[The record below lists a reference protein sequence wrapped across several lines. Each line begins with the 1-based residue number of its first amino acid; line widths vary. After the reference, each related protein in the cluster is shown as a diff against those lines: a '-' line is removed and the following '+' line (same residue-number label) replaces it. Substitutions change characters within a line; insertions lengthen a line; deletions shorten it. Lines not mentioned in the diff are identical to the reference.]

1 MTHLEN
7 VISTRKLDHEGEQK
21 ILMGTPGTRD
31 EQIPLLSVVVPV
43 YGVER
48 YLDDCLNSLVGQG
61 VAQEIIVVIDASP
74 DRSVVIAREFEA
86 AYDQVRVVEN
96 PVNIGLG
103 AARNVG
109 LGHARGKY
117 VTFPDSDDMVVPG
130 AYASLVAS
138 LEQSGS
144 DFATAYA
151 DEFGTSSGRH
161 RYWTTR
167 PAVYATGA
175 QGATLADLPEL
186 VYDHTAWTKVFRREF
201 LVHEDIRWPETTKCE
216 DVVPSVRA
224 YAAAS
229 AFDVL
234 PLCMY
239 LYRRRPGSITTALTS
254 SRTILDWAVQVRE
267 AFRVLEGANVP
278 EAVQLFV
285 EKVLRYE
292 VASRIKSLDGVDGEA
307 RLVATTLVTELLEAS
322 EAATLRRVPTPT
334 LTAALGLLAGAE
346 PEARHDGLPVA
357 LLEALNLTA
366 DGPGAGRPE
375 PEVVAPG
382 SAPAA
387 QTAPMVSVVLPT
399 FDVDPWIDA
408 CIRSVLEQTMGDLE
422 LIVVD
427 DHSTDGTWEKVLD
440 WARRDARV
448 VPVRN
453 PGSGGAQARNAGLE
467 LAAGRYVIFCDGD
480 DLVPRH
486 AYRTLLDLA
495 ESSAADVTVGGFQR
509 VWTSTTWSDP
519 KKYGLETRLERT
531 TLDLNPRLIRNRT
544 CWNRLIRRDFWVE
557 HKLHF
562 PTTPRGND
570 MLPMTA
576 AMRFARSIA
585 VTPEV
590 VYHYRAR
597 PGSSSMTARL
607 GHVRSLIGY
616 FVQER
621 LCAVLVAD
629 DDRSEL
635 AREYWHAALGSDA
648 WATLGKLLEDGFDHL
663 EQEDR
668 AAVSAAVAGLVSLAP
683 FEALERIGARRALV
697 FHLAAH
703 GHLDLARTVWERE
716 VGKRFAGGS
725 DTITRFAEA
734 LATAMADGLDRR
746 LAGKLWRNDV
756 MRPFIDV
763 SHTWDDELGER
774 MMVFASKL
782 DPEISLRSTAT
793 PATREAR
800 VAEALLHGELN
811 DVWRES
817 QYNPYKYRPKFA
829 ATITGIRGR
838 VLHLR
843 GSGPVRPG
851 VRVLRLIALGSAGK
865 QRDAHSR
872 RIFGEVSVTEKGW
885 SVDADLTAL
894 EPGYDWRLRVIVE
907 DAFGELE
914 LPVRIEWPGGASSLS
929 VVRPM
934 RLADGEELGL
944 RTFASG
950 TARVATAVRW
960 RGVRVGRRAKKL
972 RAYRAV
978 EWRIQRA
985 RKNRRN
991 RKKAELQ
998 IASRRNDA

>member
-1 MTHLEN
+1 L
-7 VISTRKLDHEGEQK
+7 
-21 ILMGTPGTRD
+21 
-31 EQIPLLSVVVPV
+31 
-43 YGVER
+43 
-48 YLDDCLNSLVGQG
+48 
-61 VAQEIIVVIDASP
+61 
-74 DRSVVIAREFEA
+74 
-86 AYDQVRVVEN
+86 
-96 PVNIGLG
+96 
-103 AARNVG
+103 
-109 LGHARGKY
+109 
-117 VTFPDSDDMVVPG
+117 
-130 AYASLVAS
+130 
-138 LEQSGS
+138 
-144 DFATAYA
+144 
-151 DEFGTSSGRH
+151 
-161 RYWTTR
+161 
-167 PAVYATGA
+167 
-175 QGATLADLPEL
+175 
-186 VYDHTAWTKVFRREF
+186 
-201 LVHEDIRWPETTKCE
+201 
-216 DVVPSVRA
+216 
-224 YAAAS
+224 
-229 AFDVL
+229 
-234 PLCMY
+234 
-239 LYRRRPGSITTALTS
+239 
-254 SRTILDWAVQVRE
+254 
-267 AFRVLEGANVP
+267 
-278 EAVQLFV
+278 
-285 EKVLRYE
+285 
-292 VASRIKSLDGVDGEA
+292 
-307 RLVATTLVTELLEAS
+307 
-322 EAATLRRVPTPT
+322 
-334 LTAALGLLAGAE
+334 
-346 PEARHDGLPVA
+346 
-357 LLEALNLTA
+357 
-366 DGPGAGRPE
+366 
-375 PEVVAPG
+375 
-382 SAPAA
+382 
-387 QTAPMVSVVLPT
+387 VSVVMPT

-408 CIRSVLEQTMGDLE
+408 CVRSVLEQTMGDLE

-531 TLDLNPRLIRNRT
+531 TLDLNPRMIRNRT
-544 CWNRLIRRDFWVE
+544 CWNRLVRRDFWVE

-597 PGSSSMTARL
+597 PGASSMTARL
-607 GHVRSLIGY
+607 GDVRSLIGY

-621 LCAVLVAD
+621 LCAVLVAE

-635 AREYWHAALGSDA
+635 AREYWHMALGSDA
-648 WATLGKLLEDGFDHL
+648 WATLGKLLQDGF
-663 EQEDR
+663 EQVEKEDL

-703 GHLDLARTVWERE
+703 GHLDLARAVWERE

-725 DTITRFAEA
+725 DTITTFAEA
-734 LATAMADGLDRR
+734 LSTAMADGLDRR

-763 SHTWDDELGER
+763 SHAWDDRLGER
-774 MMVFASKL
+774 MMGFASKF

-793 PATREAR
+793 PATREVR

-817 QYNPYKYRPKFA
+817 QYNPYKYRPKFNA
-829 ATITGIRGR
+829 SVTGVRGR

-851 VRVLRLIALGSAGK
+851 VRVLRLLALGSVGK
-865 QRDAHSR
+865 QRDVHSQR
-872 RIFGEVSVTEKGW
+872 LFGRVSVNEKGW

-934 RLADGEELGL
+934 RLADGDELGL

-960 RGVRVGRRAKKL
+960 RGVRVGRRARKL

-985 RKNRRN
+985 QKNRRN

-998 IASRRNDA
+998 SAARRNDA

>member
-1 MTHLEN
+1 MT
-7 VISTRKLDHEGEQK
+7 
-21 ILMGTPGTRD
+21 GTPGIRD

-48 YLDDCLNSLVGQG
+48 YLDDCLNSLVDQDLS
-61 VAQEIIVVIDASP
+61 QEIIVVIDASP

-86 AYDQVRVVEN
+86 SYDQVRVVEN

-109 LGHARGKY
+109 LRHARGKY

-138 LEQSGS
+138 LERSGS

-151 DEFGTSSGRH
+151 DEFGTKSGRH

-167 PAVYATGA
+167 PAAYATGA
-175 QGATLADLPEL
+175 EGATLADLPEL

-201 LVHEDIRWPETTKCE
+201 LVHEDIRWPEATKCE
-216 DVVPSVRA
+216 DVVPSMRA

-267 AFRVLEGANVP
+267 AFRVLDGVGVP

-285 EKVLRYE
+285 EKVMRYE
-292 VASRIKSLDGVDGEA
+292 VASRIKSLDEVDGET
-307 RLVATTLVTELLEAS
+307 RLMATTLVTELLEAS

-334 LTAALGLLAGAE
+334 LRAALGLLAGPE
-346 PEARHDGLPVA
+346 PEARHDGLPAA
-357 LLEALNLTA
+357 LLEALSLTA
-366 DGPGAGRPE
+366 DG
-375 PEVVAPG
+375 PG

-387 QTAPMVSVVLPT
+387 QTGPMVSVVMPT

-422 LIVVD
+422 LVVVD

-519 KKYGLETRLERT
+519 KKYGLETRIERT

-597 PGSSSMTARL
+597 PGASSMTARL
-607 GHVRSLIGY
+607 GDVRSLIGY

-648 WATLGKLLEDGFDHL
+648 WATLGKLLQDGFDHL
-663 EQEDR
+663 EKEDL
-668 AAVSAAVAGLVSLAP
+668 AAVSDAVAGLVSLAP
-683 FEALERIGARRALV
+683 FEALERVGARRALV

-716 VGKRFAGGS
+716 VGKRTAGES
-725 DTITRFAEA
+725 DTISTFAEA

-746 LAGKLWRNDV
+746 LARKLWRNEV

-763 SHTWDDELGER
+763 SHAWDDELGQR
-774 MMVFASKL
+774 MVVFAGKL

-793 PATREAR
+793 PATREVR

-829 ATITGIRGR
+829 ATITGARGR

-843 GSGPVRPG
+843 GRGPVRPG
-851 VRVLRLIALGSAGK
+851 VRVLRLFALGSVGK
-865 QRDAHSR
+865 QRDVHSQR
-872 RIFGEVSVTEKGW
+872 LFGSVSVHEHGW

-894 EPGYDWRLRVIVE
+894 EPGYDWRLRVVVQ

-914 LPVRIEWPGGASSLS
+914 LPVRIEWPGEASSLS
-929 VVRPM
+929 VVRPI

-960 RGVRVGRRAKKL
+960 RGIRVGRRARKL

-985 RKNRRN
+985 QKNRRN

>member
-1 MTHLEN
+1 LT
-7 VISTRKLDHEGEQK
+7 
-21 ILMGTPGTRD
+21 GTPGIRD

-48 YLDDCLNSLVGQG
+48 YLDDCLNSLVDQD
-61 VAQEIIVVIDASP
+61 VSQEIIVVIDASP
-74 DRSVVIAREFEA
+74 DRSVEIAREFEA

-96 PVNIGLG
+96 PVNVGLG

-138 LEQSGS
+138 LERSGS

-167 PAVYATGA
+167 PAVYTTGA
-175 QGATLADLPEL
+175 EGATLADLPEL

-201 LVHEDIRWPETTKCE
+201 LVREDIRWPETTKCE
-216 DVVPSVRA
+216 DVVPSMRA

-267 AFRVLEGANVP
+267 AFRVVDGVGVP

-285 EKVLRYE
+285 EKVMRYE
-292 VASRIKSLDGVDGEA
+292 VASRIKSLDEVDDET
-307 RLVATTLVTELLEAS
+307 RRMATTLVTELLEAS

-334 LTAALGLLAGAE
+334 LTAALGLLAGPE
-346 PEARHDGLPVA
+346 PEAAYDGLPAA
-357 LLEALNLTA
+357 LLEALALTA
-366 DGPGAGRPE
+366 DGA
-375 PEVVAPG
+375 G

-387 QTAPMVSVVLPT
+387 QTGPMVSVVMPT

-408 CIRSVLEQTMGDLE
+408 CVRSVLEQTMGDLE

-531 TLDLNPRLIRNRT
+531 TLDLNPRMIRNRT
-544 CWNRLIRRDFWVE
+544 CWNRLVRRDFWVE

-597 PGSSSMTARL
+597 PGASSMTARL
-607 GHVRSLIGY
+607 GDVRSLIGY

-621 LCAVLVAD
+621 LCAVLVAE

-635 AREYWHAALGSDA
+635 AREYWHMALGSDA
-648 WATLGKLLEDGFDHL
+648 WATLGKLLQDGFDQV
-663 EQEDR
+663 EKEDL

-703 GHLDLARTVWERE
+703 GHLDLARAVWERE

-725 DTITRFAEA
+725 DTITTFAEA
-734 LATAMADGLDRR
+734 LSTAMADGLDRR

-763 SHTWDDELGER
+763 SHAWDDRLGER
-774 MMVFASKL
+774 MMGFASKF

-793 PATREAR
+793 PATREVR

-817 QYNPYKYRPKFA
+817 QYNPYKYRPKFNA
-829 ATITGIRGR
+829 SVTGVRGR

-851 VRVLRLIALGSAGK
+851 VRVLRLLALGSVGK
-865 QRDAHSR
+865 QRDVHSQR
-872 RIFGEVSVTEKGW
+872 LFGRVSVNEKGW

-934 RLADGEELGL
+934 RLADGDELGL

-960 RGVRVGRRAKKL
+960 RGVRVGRRARKL

-985 RKNRRN
+985 QKNRRN

-998 IASRRNDA
+998 SAARRNDA

>member
-1 MTHLEN
+1 
-7 VISTRKLDHEGEQK
+7 
-21 ILMGTPGTRD
+21 
-31 EQIPLLSVVVPV
+31 VVPV

-48 YLDDCLNSLVGQG
+48 YLDDCLNSLVDQDL
-61 VAQEIIVVIDASP
+61 AQEIIVVIDASP

-109 LGHARGKY
+109 LRHARGKY

-138 LEQSGS
+138 LERSGS

-175 QGATLADLPEL
+175 EGSTLADLPEL

-201 LVHEDIRWPETTKCE
+201 LVHEDIRWPEATKCE
-216 DVVPSVRA
+216 DVVPSMRA

-267 AFRVLEGANVP
+267 AFRVLEGVGVP

-285 EKVLRYE
+285 EKVMRYE
-292 VASRIKSLDGVDGEA
+292 VASRIKSFDEVDGET
-307 RLVATTLVTELLEAS
+307 RLMATMLVTELLEAS

-334 LTAALGLLAGAE
+334 LTAALGLLAGPE
-346 PEARHDGLPVA
+346 PEARHDGLPAA
-357 LLEALNLTA
+357 LLEALSLTA
-366 DGPGAGRPE
+366 DGPGP
-375 PEVVAPG
+375 
-382 SAPAA
+382 APAA
-387 QTAPMVSVVLPT
+387 QTGPMVSVVMPT

-408 CIRSVLEQTMGDLE
+408 CIRSVLGQTMGDLE

-519 KKYGLETRLERT
+519 KKYGLETRIERT

-597 PGSSSMTARL
+597 PGTSSMTARL
-607 GHVRSLIGY
+607 GDVRSLIGY

-648 WATLGKLLEDGFDHL
+648 WATLGKLLQDGFDHL
-663 EQEDR
+663 EKEDL

-683 FEALERIGARRALV
+683 FEALERVGARRALV

-716 VGKRFAGGS
+716 VSKRSAGDA
-725 DTITRFAEA
+725 DTISAFAEA
-734 LATAMADGLDRR
+734 LSTAMADGLDRR

-763 SHTWDDELGER
+763 SHAWDDELGER

-793 PATREAR
+793 PATREVR
-800 VAEALLHGELN
+800 VAEALLHGERN

-829 ATITGIRGR
+829 ASITGIRGR

-851 VRVLRLIALGSAGK
+851 VRVLRLVALGSVGK
-865 QRDAHSR
+865 QRDVHSQR
-872 RIFGEVSVTEKGW
+872 LFGRVSVNEQGW

-894 EPGYDWRLRVIVE
+894 EPGYDWRLRVIVQ

-960 RGVRVGRRAKKL
+960 RGIRVGRRARKL

-985 RKNRRN
+985 QKNRRN

>member
-1 MTHLEN
+1 
-7 VISTRKLDHEGEQK
+7 
-21 ILMGTPGTRD
+21 
-31 EQIPLLSVVVPV
+31 
-43 YGVER
+43 
-48 YLDDCLNSLVGQG
+48 
-61 VAQEIIVVIDASP
+61 
-74 DRSVVIAREFEA
+74 
-86 AYDQVRVVEN
+86 
-96 PVNIGLG
+96 
-103 AARNVG
+103 
-109 LGHARGKY
+109 
-117 VTFPDSDDMVVPG
+117 
-130 AYASLVAS
+130 
-138 LEQSGS
+138 
-144 DFATAYA
+144 
-151 DEFGTSSGRH
+151 
-161 RYWTTR
+161 
-167 PAVYATGA
+167 
-175 QGATLADLPEL
+175 
-186 VYDHTAWTKVFRREF
+186 
-201 LVHEDIRWPETTKCE
+201 
-216 DVVPSVRA
+216 
-224 YAAAS
+224 
-229 AFDVL
+229 
-234 PLCMY
+234 
-239 LYRRRPGSITTALTS
+239 
-254 SRTILDWAVQVRE
+254 
-267 AFRVLEGANVP
+267 
-278 EAVQLFV
+278 
-285 EKVLRYE
+285 
-292 VASRIKSLDGVDGEA
+292 
-307 RLVATTLVTELLEAS
+307 
-322 EAATLRRVPTPT
+322 
-334 LTAALGLLAGAE
+334 
-346 PEARHDGLPVA
+346 
-357 LLEALNLTA
+357 
-366 DGPGAGRPE
+366 
-375 PEVVAPG
+375 
-382 SAPAA
+382 
-387 QTAPMVSVVLPT
+387 
-399 FDVDPWIDA
+399 
-408 CIRSVLEQTMGDLE
+408 
-422 LIVVD
+422 
-427 DHSTDGTWEKVLD
+427 
-440 WARRDARV
+440 
-448 VPVRN
+448 
-453 PGSGGAQARNAGLE
+453 
-467 LAAGRYVIFCDGD
+467 
-480 DLVPRH
+480 
-486 AYRTLLDLA
+486 
-495 ESSAADVTVGGFQR
+495 
-509 VWTSTTWSDP
+509 
-519 KKYGLETRLERT
+519 
-531 TLDLNPRLIRNRT
+531 
-544 CWNRLIRRDFWVE
+544 
-557 HKLHF
+557 
-562 PTTPRGND
+562 